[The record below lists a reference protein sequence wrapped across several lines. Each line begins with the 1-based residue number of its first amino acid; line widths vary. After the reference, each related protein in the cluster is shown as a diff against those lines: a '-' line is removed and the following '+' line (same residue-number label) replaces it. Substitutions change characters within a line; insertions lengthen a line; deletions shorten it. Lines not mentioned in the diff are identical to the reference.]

1 MKIGIFFKEK
11 NIDIAELVKKE
22 ANKYGFELD
31 DINPDI
37 VFSVGGDGT
46 FLKAVHK
53 YIDKLDKITFIGI
66 NSGSLGF
73 FYEFSKEEIA
83 STMKRISEKKY
94 SIREHRLLKGL
105 IDHNDK
111 QDIIYALNE
120 IRIEN
125 PFHTLISDVF
135 INNEMLETFRGNGLV
150 VSSSVGS
157 SAYNKS
163 LGGALIDNEI
173 EALEL
178 TEVAGIENRVYHS
191 LGSSLIVK
199 GDKKVV
205 FSGKLG
211 NAVVGYDSLNCS
223 DVSNLEK
230 VEISYSDKKVKIIYS
245 ENHTYV
251 QKIRKSFDL

>member
-1 MKIGIFFKEK
+1 MNSELACVGIRASSLGAEKSTNGVLSSKGALNLAYMDRNLADAIKVVTKEMLVYLLK
-11 NIDIAELVKKE
+11 DLISDSEIAGTWDRINRLKTAIQKQE
-22 ANKYGFELD
+22 ELD
-31 DINPDI
+31 PTAFITLDIEWEN
-37 VFSVGGDGT
+37 
-46 FLKAVHK
+46 
-53 YIDKLDKITFIGI
+53 
-66 NSGSLGF
+66 N
-73 FYEFSKEEIA
+73 
-83 STMKRISEKKY
+83 
-94 SIREHRLLKGL
+94 
-105 IDHNDK
+105 K

-135 INNEMLETFRGNGLV
+135 IDNEMLETFRGNGLM

-191 LGSSLIVK
+191 LGSSLIIK

-223 DVSNLEK
+223 DISNLEK